1 MTEPESAHDETPTL
15 APLPRFVVH
24 EIVVR
29 ALLEDLGR
37 GDLTTD
43 ACVPAG
49 TVGEAEL
56 VARVPLVC
64 AGLGVFRAV
73 FAEVDPDVDVSFEAD
88 DGDRMARGARVA
100 VVRGAA
106 GSILKAERVALNFVQ
121 RMSGVATRTRALV
134 DALPR
139 GSTTRITDTRKTT
152 PGLRLLEK
160 AAVRAGGG
168 VNHRIGL
175 WDQLL
180 VKNNHID
187 VAGGVA
193 RATRAALAAYPG
205 LPLEV
210 ECRTVAEIDE
220 ALGAGATRLLLDNM
234 TPDELRAAVVHVAGR
249 ATLEASGGVTLA
261 TVRDVAATGVQFVS
275 VGALTHSAPA
285 LDLSLKLEPLP

>member
-1 MTEPESAHDETPTL
+1 MDAATRSELEDVVARALAEDVGDGDRTTL
-15 APLPRFVVH
+15 ATIPEGART
-24 EIVVR
+24 R
-29 ALLEDLGR
+29 ATMLQKEPGVLFGL
-37 GDLTTD
+37 D
-43 ACVPAG
+43 A
-49 TVGEAEL
+49 AEL
-56 VARVPLVC
+56 VFRTLDPDATLERLAPEALWADATHLPLPVLRVEGN
-64 AGLGVFRAV
+64 ARAV
-73 FAEVDPDVDVSFEAD
+73 LS
-88 DGDRMARGARVA
+88 
-100 VVRGAA
+100 
-106 GSILKAERVALNFVQ
+106 AERTALNLVQ
-121 RMSGVATRTRALV
+121 RLSGVATQTARFARAV
-134 DALPR
+134 DATGAQVL
-139 GSTTRITDTRKTT
+139 DTRKTT

-193 RATRAALAAYPG
+193 QATRAALAAYPD
-205 LPLEV
+205 LPVEI
-210 ECRTVAEIDE
+210 ECRSLAEIDE

-234 TPDELRAAVVHVAGR
+234 TPGELRAAVAHVAGR

-261 TVRDVAATGVQFVS
+261 TVRDIAATGVQFVS

>member
-1 MTEPESAHDETPTL
+1 MDAATRSELED
-15 APLPRFVVH
+15 VVA
-24 EIVVR
+24 R
-29 ALLEDLGR
+29 ALAED
-37 GDLTTD
+37 
-43 ACVPAG
+43 
-49 TVGEAEL
+49 VG
-56 VARVPLVC
+56 
-64 AGLGVFRAV
+64 
-73 FAEVDPDVDVSFEAD
+73 
-88 DGDRMARGARVA
+88 DGDRTTLATIPEGVRTRATMLQKEPGVLFGLDAAELAFHTLDPRAAIERLAPEGRWTDAPGLPLPVLRVEGDARA
-100 VVRGAA
+100 VL
-106 GSILKAERVALNFVQ
+106 SAERTALNFVQ
-121 RMSGVATRTRALV
+121 RLSGVATQTARFARAVEGTGAQVL
-134 DALPR
+134 
-139 GSTTRITDTRKTT
+139 DTRKTT

-175 WDQLL
+175 WDQML

-193 RATRAALAAYPG
+193 QATRAAIDAHPG

-210 ECRTVAEIDE
+210 ECRTIAEIDQ

-234 TPDELRAAVVHVAGR
+234 DPDALRAAVARVAGR
-249 ATLEASGGVTLA
+249 ATLEASGGVTLG

>member
-1 MTEPESAHDETPTL
+1 MDDATRSELEDVVARALAEDVRDGDRTTL
-15 APLPRFVVH
+15 ATVPEGTRT
-24 EIVVR
+24 R
-29 ALLEDLGR
+29 ATMLQKEPGVLFGL
-37 GDLTTD
+37 D
-43 ACVPAG
+43 A
-49 TVGEAEL
+49 AEL
-56 VARVPLVC
+56 VFRTLDPAVSLERLAPEAVWTDAPALPLPVLRVEGD
-64 AGLGVFRAV
+64 ARAV
-73 FAEVDPDVDVSFEAD
+73 LS
-88 DGDRMARGARVA
+88 
-100 VVRGAA
+100 
-106 GSILKAERVALNFVQ
+106 AERTALNLAQ
-121 RMSGVATRTRALV
+121 RLSGVATQTARYARAVEGTGARVL
-134 DALPR
+134 
-139 GSTTRITDTRKTT
+139 DTRKTT

-175 WDQLL
+175 WDELL

-193 RATRAALAAYPG
+193 AATRAALEAYPD
-205 LPLEV
+205 LPVEV
-210 ECRTVAEIDE
+210 ECRTTTEIDE

-234 TPDELRAAVVHVAGR
+234 TPDELRAAVAHVAGR

>member
-1 MTEPESAHDETPTL
+1 MDDATRRELEDVVARALAEDVGDGDRTTL
-15 APLPRFVVH
+15 ATIPEGART
-24 EIVVR
+24 R
-29 ALLEDLGR
+29 ATMLQKEPGVLFGLDG
-37 GDLTTD
+37 
-43 ACVPAG
+43 
-49 TVGEAEL
+49 AEL
-56 VARVPLVC
+56 VFGTLDPGAAIERLAPEGEWAGEADLPLAVLRVEGD
-64 AGLGVFRAV
+64 ARAV
-73 FAEVDPDVDVSFEAD
+73 LS
-88 DGDRMARGARVA
+88 
-100 VVRGAA
+100 
-106 GSILKAERVALNFVQ
+106 AERTALNLVQ
-121 RMSGVATRTRALV
+121 RLSGVATQTARFARAIEGTGAHVL
-134 DALPR
+134 
-139 GSTTRITDTRKTT
+139 DTRKTT

-261 TVRDVAATGVQFVS
+261 TVREVAATGVQFVS

>member
-1 MTEPESAHDETPTL
+1 MDAATRSELEDVVARALAEDVGDGDRTTL
-15 APLPRFVVH
+15 ATIPEGART
-24 EIVVR
+24 R
-29 ALLEDLGR
+29 ATMLQKEPGVLFGL
-37 GDLTTD
+37 D
-43 ACVPAG
+43 A
-49 TVGEAEL
+49 AEL
-56 VARVPLVC
+56 VFRTLDPHATLERLSPEALWADAASLPLPVLRVEGN
-64 AGLGVFRAV
+64 ARAV
-73 FAEVDPDVDVSFEAD
+73 LS
-88 DGDRMARGARVA
+88 
-100 VVRGAA
+100 
-106 GSILKAERVALNFVQ
+106 AERTALNLVQ
-121 RMSGVATRTRALV
+121 RLSGVATQTARFARAV
-134 DALPR
+134 DGTGAQVL
-139 GSTTRITDTRKTT
+139 DTRKTT

-193 RATRAALAAYPG
+193 QATRAALAAYPD
-205 LPLEV
+205 LPVEI
-210 ECRTVAEIDE
+210 ECRSLAEIDE

-234 TPDELRAAVVHVAGR
+234 TPGELRAAVAHVAGR

-261 TVRDVAATGVQFVS
+261 TVRDIAATGVQFVS